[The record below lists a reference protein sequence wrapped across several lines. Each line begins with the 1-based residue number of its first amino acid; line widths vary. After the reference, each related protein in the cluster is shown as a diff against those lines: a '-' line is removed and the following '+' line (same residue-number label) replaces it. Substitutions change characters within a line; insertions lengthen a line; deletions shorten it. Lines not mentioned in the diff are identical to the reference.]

1 MAEKRRF
8 IGPGGGVF
16 VPNVDDETIR
26 QKIKSGEWEPVSG
39 WDDSSD
45 GLPAASA
52 KVAVWRSYAVDQG
65 MDPDEAKGSTKADLM
80 ARFAAD
86 DDDGSDA
93 GDGPAGP
100 DDDPDA
106 A

>member
-16 VPNVDDETIR
+16 VPNVDDDTIALR
-26 QKIKSGEWEPVSG
+26 VQSGEWEPVSG
-39 WDDSSD
+39 WDDSGE

-52 KVAVWRSYAVDQG
+52 KVAVWRDYAVEHG
-65 MDPDEAKGSTKADLM
+65 MDPDEAKGSTKVVLM

-86 DDDGSDA
+86 DDDETTPPES
-93 GDGPAGP
+93 
-100 DDDPDA
+100 
-106 A
+106 